1 MNGKEALT
9 RSGLHETLMLGLG
22 LGKKDAG
29 LLVETFLESIIQS
42 LRAGEGVELRGFGS
56 FRLRDRPSRIG
67 RNPLTGEAVKVPPKR
82 VAYFTLGRELRCKLV
97 DDLNP

>member
-1 MNGKEALT
+1 MKGREALT

-56 FRLRDRPSRIG
+56 FRLRDRPARIG
-67 RNPLTGEAVKVPPKR
+67 RNPLTGESVEVPPKR
-82 VAYFTLGRELRCKLV
+82 VAYFKIGKELRYKLV
-97 DDLNP
+97 DE